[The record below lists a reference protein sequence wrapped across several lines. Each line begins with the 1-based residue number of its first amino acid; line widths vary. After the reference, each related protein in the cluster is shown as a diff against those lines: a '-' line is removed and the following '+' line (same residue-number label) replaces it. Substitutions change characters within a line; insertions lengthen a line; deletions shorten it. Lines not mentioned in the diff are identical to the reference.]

1 MSDAIDSGGG
11 TPQRRKPRKLQKR
24 QVVRGSVDES
34 SNSTLM
40 SPISQQDEEVAGHSE
55 ERGLF
60 DRRDSDLTDLP
71 VDDRGFLDDVR
82 QDAPMGLEGD
92 SMDEGEM
99 RRHFMDVE
107 SSFLPEGASGEQGG
121 RTGVDDTYLE
131 LGRPGHT
138 EVMQQGLGSPR
149 RSKWVEEQ
157 GREQQR
163 GGSSEGEAETPAD
176 AYKTPAS
183 GLYEDD
189 DEEEGGEE
197 DGGHEDI
204 EGEGSPSSPAQA
216 AAHRTHARKI
226 STASVT
232 RITPAR
238 ATSISVL
245 SDGSDPQPGTP
256 LVRPTSRGSTIR
268 PGSSDGPEDV
278 SLPRSETPSML
289 NLNGVHSMSPSRL
302 NVRPSYMSRHASQQ
316 SSMSTSTM
324 ASLSSSGTAVNA
336 DYALQTGGAMSNS
349 TTTLGQS
356 RGRSELLRLPSFGSV
371 VSYMDRDSDGPPTMS
386 RGASNSMLT
395 SRFGGRLDGLEEERP
410 ETPRAS
416 TFSMQAPTD
425 TVLAQR
431 VESIQVPET
440 IARDF
445 RARNRSPGRPSS
457 SGGNGIGTQDRR
469 RRTLTLKEQNSK
481 IDKLTKENFDLK
493 LKIHFLD
500 QALQSRSDDGVKEL
514 IDKNVQFQ
522 TDLANER
529 KESQNLRRK
538 VRELERRVQEQEEG
552 LKEALKRRTIEEDE
566 QSDDDPTLQAEMHEE
581 ILYLR
586 QQLDHFENKV
596 TTLRE
601 EAMTK
606 ELEKRKMAEHMRS
619 MAGNRDEASAGVK
632 ETMDMWQDLLNA
644 ETGRREQVE
653 EDLRKLREEL
663 TSLRIERASPAAH
676 KMMKQRSRPGTAT
689 DESTY
694 TNGVNG
700 AATDS
705 SATLAESLKH
715 ENAELRRDLGAQT
728 SMLTSRNRE
737 RERLQQEIEDL
748 KLLQRKSD
756 GGRSVTGESIFE
768 RSISRAHQRAP
779 SRASDHTQATQ
790 VTEAERDDWDK
801 KEGQLR
807 DQNAELRLKFQ
818 ELERTH
824 GTHLQYVSALEG
836 DFQEMEQELQEQA
849 EDLQALQRERDEAL
863 HAFEDKE
870 SEIQKLEQEALG
882 EIDKLTTEIESLEVQ
897 LQDAQKRS
905 LKIQTKLEN
914 TTDGYKGLQGELREI
929 TQSVMNLE
937 DEKQANMRTMQALE
951 QHLAEAEDEIE
962 KWELKC
968 KELDQKSRKLEITQ
982 ESLHSEINFLRE
994 EQEGD
999 KIKIGELE
1007 DALNAAQQTIQDEQ
1021 EKLREL
1027 EEAIVDERQQRDVL
1041 ENQSKEEVQK
1051 VLDDL
1056 NTEGGRTKDEVRKL
1070 RRALSAK
1077 EVEASTWKQKLE
1089 ELEQGF
1095 RSALGEPDGTKQ
1107 SMLAEVE
1114 RLQREL
1120 ENTAN
1125 ALDRAKMDAADK
1137 DRLLRHRDGLL
1148 ESTSLESRR
1157 LSDLLDK
1164 ERSHRR
1170 HDMEQF
1176 EKSSRGQATHMR
1188 EIAHHQS
1195 RVLELET
1202 AYSQDKRKMSAL
1214 EQQFRDQLSERN
1226 NLLLALWNR
1235 LSTLC
1240 GQEWA
1245 QAHSQVNGENPSADV
1260 IQRNMTPFTK
1270 NVLAAVKTIEALIGS
1285 FKVRI
1290 RGIEKDLW
1298 RDYSTI
1304 EHNLDIRVR
1313 RMDALEAAVL
1323 DTQRAIAEKS
1333 AALEA
1338 EKQQL
1343 QQQQQSRPSAMRSM
1357 SSKSMMKNNDELNK
1371 LKSEVKTLKA
1381 ELKFHRQHPSPMAQ
1395 QMINNQTNLGPEH
1408 ARRQSNG
1415 AGSVSNIG
1423 AGKSAPS
1430 PARAMVAQLLR
1441 HHSTSAVEQQL
1452 QSPGSRG
1459 GGHYDGGAS
1468 EEGSSMRTDL
1478 PRPSQLQSQQ
1488 HQPIVL
1494 ATPPIQ
1500 PSEQRWVHRLKELE
1514 RRLKAEREARLLDRR
1529 GARQRLEEGRLENEE
1544 LRGMLEREK
1553 GRRESGYFDEVGSV
1567 AGSERVESRA
1577 GTVVGREVD

>member
-1 MSDAIDSGGG
+1 MSDAIDGGG
-11 TPQRRKPRKLQKR
+11 TPSRRKPRKLQRR
-24 QVVRGSVDES
+24 QGQGSVDERVA
-34 SNSTLM
+34 M
-40 SPISQQDEEVAGHSE
+40 SPASHLDDSEDRILE
-55 ERGLF
+55 ERKLF
-60 DRRDSDLTDLP
+60 ERRDSDLTSLADN
-71 VDDRGFLDDVR
+71 DHIFLDSEQSSVHE
-82 QDAPMGLEGD
+82 QEAQHEGD
-92 SMDEGEM
+92 SMDEQEM

-107 SSFLPEGASGEQGG
+107 SSFMPDVGHAAPAQEG
-121 RTGVDDTYLE
+121 RLGVDDTYLE
-131 LGRPGHT
+131 LGQPKHT
-138 EVMQQGLGSPR
+138 PSSDRTFGSLR
-149 RSKWVEEQ
+149 KSRQASYQ
-157 GREQQR
+157 YRDQQQR
-163 GGSSEGEAETPAD
+163 SEDEPETPAD
-176 AYKTPAS
+176 AYKTPAP
-183 GLYEDD
+183 GRDEDEQED
-189 DEEEGGEE
+189 QDGHEGME
-197 DGGHEDI
+197 DGA
-204 EGEGSPSSPAQA
+204 SPSSPAQA
-216 AAHRTHARKI
+216 AARRNHARNGSAASATRAI
-226 STASVT
+226 SMAVSSSSIAS
-232 RITPAR
+232 RPSS
-238 ATSISVL
+238 SI
-245 SDGSDPQPGTP
+245 G
-256 LVRPTSRGSTIR
+256 RPTSKGSTVR
-268 PGSSDGPEDV
+268 PGSSRGPEDV
-278 SLPRSETPSML
+278 SLPRSENPSML
-289 NLNGVHSMSPSRL
+289 SFNAVHSMSPSRL
-302 NVRPSYMSRHASQQ
+302 SARPSYMNSRHASQQ
-316 SSMSTSTM
+316 SSISTS
-324 ASLSSSGTAVNA
+324 SLTSRSSTDTAINA
-336 DYALQTGGAMSNS
+336 DYALLSGGAMSNS
-349 TTTLGQS
+349 TSMLGQS
-356 RGRSELLRLPSFGSV
+356 RDKRNEMLRLPSFGSV
-371 VSYMDRDSDGPPTMS
+371 VSYMDRDSDGPPSLS
-386 RGASNSMLT
+386 RGVSGNNLT

-416 TFSMQAPTD
+416 MSNVQAPTD

-440 IARDF
+440 VARDF
-445 RARNRSPGRPSS
+445 RARNRSPVRPSS
-457 SGGNGIGTQDRR
+457 SGGNGVGTQDRP

-538 VRELERRVQEQEEG
+538 MRELERRVQEQEDG
-552 LKEALKRRTIEEDE
+552 LKEAMKRRVVEEDD

-601 EAMTK
+601 EGMTK

-619 MAGNRDEASAGVK
+619 MAGSREEASSGLK

-644 ETGRREQVE
+644 ETGRREQAE

-676 KMMKQRSRPGTAT
+676 KMMKRRSRPGTAT
-689 DESTY
+689 SESAY
-694 TNGVNG
+694 TNGING
-700 AATDS
+700 VS
-705 SATLAESLKH
+705 SEASSTLVESLKH

-779 SRASDHTQATQ
+779 SRASDHTQATHI
-790 VTEAERDDWDK
+790 TEAERDDWDK

-824 GTHLQYVSALEG
+824 STHLQYVSALEG

-849 EDLQALQRERDEAL
+849 EDMRAIQTERDEAL

-870 SEIQKLEQEALG
+870 SELQKLEQEALG
-882 EIDKLTTEIESLEVQ
+882 EIDRLTNDVENLEAQ

-905 LKIQTKLEN
+905 QKLQTKLEH
-914 TTDGYKGLQGELREI
+914 TSDGYKGLQGELREI

-937 DEKQANMRTMQALE
+937 DEKQANMRTMQTLE
-951 QHLAEAEDEIE
+951 QQIAEAEDEIE

-1027 EEAIVDERQQRDVL
+1027 EDAIVDERQQREVL

-1056 NTEGGRTKDEVRKL
+1056 NTEGGRSKDEVRKL

-1077 EVEASTWKQKLE
+1077 EIEASSWKQKME

-1095 RSALGEPDGTKQ
+1095 RSALGEPNGTKQ
-1107 SMLAEVE
+1107 SMLSEIE

-1120 ENTAN
+1120 GSTAN

-1202 AYSQDKRKMSAL
+1202 AYSQDKRKMAAL
-1214 EQQFRDQLSERN
+1214 EQQFRDQLGERN

-1240 GQEWA
+1240 GQDWT
-1245 QAHSQVNGENPSADV
+1245 QAHSQVNGENPSAEV
-1260 IQRNMTPFTK
+1260 IQRSLAAFTK
-1270 NVLAAVKTIEALIGS
+1270 NVLSAVKTIEALIGS

-1290 RGIEKDLW
+1290 RSIEKDLW

-1313 RMDALEAAVL
+1313 RMEALETAVKA
-1323 DTQRAIAEKS
+1323 TQRTIAEK
-1333 AALEA
+1333 AAADEA
-1338 EKQQL
+1338 ARQQQL
-1343 QQQQQSRPSAMRSM
+1343 SRPNMAMRSM
-1357 SSKSMMKNNDELNK
+1357 SSKTMKGNEEIGK
-1371 LKSEVKTLKA
+1371 LKSEVKLLKA
-1381 ELKFHRQHPSPMAQ
+1381 ELKFHRQHPSPVAQ
-1395 QMINNQTNLGPEH
+1395 QMINNQTPLSPEH

-1415 AGSVSNIG
+1415 GGSVSNIG
-1423 AGKSAPS
+1423 TNKSS
-1430 PARAMVAQLLR
+1430 PARQMMASLLQR
-1441 HHSTSAVEQQL
+1441 GHSTSAVEQL
-1452 QSPGSRG
+1452 SGPSR
-1459 GGHYDGGAS
+1459 HDGADD
-1468 EEGSSMRTDL
+1468 MQTDV
-1478 PRPSQLQSQQ
+1478 PRPSQQV
-1488 HQPIVL
+1488 QPIVL

-1500 PSEQRWVHRLKELE
+1500 PSEQRWVHRMKELE

-1529 GARQRLEEGRLENEE
+1529 GARQRLEEAGLENEE

-1553 GRRESGYFDEVGSV
+1553 GRKESYFDVGSV
-1567 AGSERVESRA
+1567 AGSERMESRA
-1577 GTVVGREVD
+1577 SQRDVD